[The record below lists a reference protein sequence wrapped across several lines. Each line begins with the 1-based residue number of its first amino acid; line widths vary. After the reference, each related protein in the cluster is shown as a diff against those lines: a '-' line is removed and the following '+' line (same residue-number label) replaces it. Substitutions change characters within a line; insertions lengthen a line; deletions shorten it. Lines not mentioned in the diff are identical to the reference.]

1 MNHPTTTLF
10 VSALDSILC
19 ISLLSSLCS
28 RMLRL
33 MLFSASMIE
42 EMERGRGGLEMYE
55 GGRGGLEMYE
65 GGGGGLEVYEVGRG
79 GLEECE
85 WEGLGFFLL
94 ERIIHPPHFFLVSAL
109 DSILC
114 LLFYMRGR
122 GEGSGCV
129 EGALVGIGEVVETR

>member
-1 MNHPTTTLF
+1 
-10 VSALDSILC
+10 
-19 ISLLSSLCS
+19 
-28 RMLRL
+28 
-33 MLFSASMIE
+33 MIE

-65 GGGGGLEVYEVGRG
+65 GGGGGLEVYEVGRGGLEVYEVGRG

>member
-42 EMERGRGGLEMYE
+42 EMER
-55 GGRGGLEMYE
+55 GRGGLEMYE